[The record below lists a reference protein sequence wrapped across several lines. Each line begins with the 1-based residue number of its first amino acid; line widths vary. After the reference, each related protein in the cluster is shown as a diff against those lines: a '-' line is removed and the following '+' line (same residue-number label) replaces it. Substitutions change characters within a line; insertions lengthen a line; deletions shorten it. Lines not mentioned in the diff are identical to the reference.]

1 VQGAKRPYR
10 GLGCPQKFPFTLAAC
25 DGERE
30 RSISRDTL
38 PQKEKDLKSRST
50 RGILERLKNGVV
62 QGAEGYVFELE
73 RRGYIKAGPYVPEVV
88 LDFPEAVKELHREF
102 LRAGCEVMVAL
113 TYYAHREKL
122 KDVGREN
129 DLELMNRQAVRLA
142 NEIAREGDALVAG
155 NICNTWAYDPHNVK
169 ESSRIVRTMYEEQL
183 AWAAEEGIDFVISET
198 NDYLGEALIA
208 LEVIKQ
214 LKLPAMV
221 TLASVQQSLTRD
233 GYDYVEACK
242 ILADHGADIVGLN
255 CDRGPETMLPIIEN
269 LRSAISCYVAAQ
281 PVPYKTNTQ
290 YPTFESLRTS
300 SGEQAFPLLLE
311 PFLCNRFE
319 MAEFA
324 RKAQTI
330 GVNYV
335 GICCGGAP
343 HYVRAMA
350 EALGR
355 IVPAS
360 KYSPAMELHPVLG
373 AQIEEKH
380 KEFLVDWKS

>member
-1 VQGAKRPYR
+1 MRNS
-10 GLGCPQKFPFTLAAC
+10 T
-25 DGERE
+25 
-30 RSISRDTL
+30 
-38 PQKEKDLKSRST
+38 T
-50 RGILERLKNGVV
+50 RGILERLKESVV

-88 LDFPEAVKELHREF
+88 LDFPGAVKELHREF
-102 LRAGCEVMVAL
+102 LRAGSEVMVAL

-129 DLELMNRQAVRLA
+129 DLELINRQAVRLA
-142 NEIAREGDALVAG
+142 NEVAREGDALVAG
-155 NICNTWAYDPHNVK
+155 NICNTWAYDPHNVR
-169 ESSRIVRTMYEEQL
+169 ESSRIVRAMYEEQL
-183 AWAAEEGIDFVISET
+183 AWAVEEGIDFVISET

-221 TLASVQQSLTRD
+221 TLASVQQDQTQD
-233 GYDYVEACK
+233 GYDYIEACK

-255 CDRGPETMLPIIEN
+255 CDRGPETMLPLIEKI
-269 LRSAISCYVAAQ
+269 RSAVSCYVAAQ
-281 PVPYKTNTQ
+281 PVPYKTNAGH
-290 YPTFESLRTS
+290 PTFESLRTS
-300 SGEQAFPLLLE
+300 SGEQAFPLMLE

-319 MAEFA
+319 MAAFA
-324 RKAQTI
+324 RKAQAL
-330 GVNYV
+330 GVNYI

-355 IVPAS
+355 TVPAS

-373 AQIEEKH
+373 SHVEEKH
-380 KEFLVDWKS
+380 KELLADWKS

>member
-1 VQGAKRPYR
+1 MRNTK
-10 GLGCPQKFPFTLAAC
+10 T
-25 DGERE
+25 
-30 RSISRDTL
+30 RS
-38 PQKEKDLKSRST
+38 
-50 RGILERLKNGVV
+50 ILERLTNGVV
-62 QGAEGYVFELE
+62 LGGEGYVFELE

-129 DLELMNRQAVRLA
+129 DLERMNRQAVRLA
-142 NEIAREGDALVAG
+142 NEVAREGDALVAG
-155 NICNTWAYDPHNVK
+155 NICNTWAYDPGNVK
-169 ESSRIVRTMYEEQL
+169 ESSKIVRAMYEEQL
-183 AWAAEEGIDFVISET
+183 GWAVEEGIDFVISET
-198 NDYLGEALIA
+198 NDYLGEALIG

-214 LKLPAMV
+214 LNLPAMV
-221 TLASVQQSLTRD
+221 TLASVQPGSTRD

-255 CDRGPETMLPIIEN
+255 CDRGPETMLPIIEKV
-269 LRSAISCYVAAQ
+269 RAAVDGYVAAQ
-281 PVPYKTNTQ
+281 PVPYKTTAQ
-290 YPTFESLRTS
+290 YPTVESLRTS
-300 SGEQAFPLLLE
+300 SGERAFPLMLE

-319 MAEFA
+319 MAAFA
-324 RKAQTI
+324 RRARAI
-330 GVNYV
+330 GVNYI

-355 IVPAS
+355 TVPAS
-360 KYSPAMELHPVLG
+360 KYSPAMELHPMLG
-373 AQIEEKH
+373 AHVEEKDA
-380 KEFLVDWKS
+380 EFLADWKS

>member
-1 VQGAKRPYR
+1 MRNS
-10 GLGCPQKFPFTLAAC
+10 T
-25 DGERE
+25 
-30 RSISRDTL
+30 
-38 PQKEKDLKSRST
+38 T
-50 RGILERLKNGVV
+50 RGILERLKERVV

-88 LDFPEAVKELHREF
+88 LDFPGAVKELHREF
-102 LRAGCEVMVAL
+102 LRAGSEVMVAL

-129 DLELMNRQAVRLA
+129 DLELINRQAVRLA
-142 NEIAREGDALVAG
+142 NEVAREGDALVAG
-155 NICNTWAYDPHNVK
+155 NICNTWAYDPHNVR
-169 ESSRIVRTMYEEQL
+169 ESSRIVRAMYEEQL
-183 AWAAEEGIDFVISET
+183 AWAVEEGIDFVISET

-221 TLASVQQSLTRD
+221 TLASVQQDQTQD
-233 GYDYVEACK
+233 GYDYIEACK

-255 CDRGPETMLPIIEN
+255 CDRGPETMLPLIEKI
-269 LRSAISCYVAAQ
+269 RSVVSCYVAAQ
-281 PVPYKTNTQ
+281 PVPYKTNAGH
-290 YPTFESLRTS
+290 PTFESLRTS
-300 SGEQAFPLLLE
+300 SGEQAFPLMLE

-319 MAEFA
+319 MAAFA
-324 RKAQTI
+324 RKAQAL
-330 GVNYV
+330 GVNYI

-355 IVPAS
+355 TVPAS

-373 AQIEEKH
+373 SHVEEKH
-380 KEFLVDWKS
+380 KELLADWKS

>member
-1 VQGAKRPYR
+1 V
-10 GLGCPQKFPFTLAAC
+10 
-25 DGERE
+25 
-30 RSISRDTL
+30 
-38 PQKEKDLKSRST
+38 KELSNTKT
-50 RGILERLKNGVV
+50 RGILDRLRSGIV

-88 LDFPEAVKELHREF
+88 LDFPEAVKQLHREF
-102 LRAGCEVMVAL
+102 LRAGSEVMVAL

-129 DLELMNRQAVRLA
+129 DLERMNRQAVRLA
-142 NEIAREGDALVAG
+142 NEVAREGDALVAG
-155 NICNTWAYDPHNVK
+155 NICNTWAYDPGNAK
-169 ESSRIVRTMYEEQL
+169 ESSRIVRAMYEEQL
-183 AWAAEEGIDFVISET
+183 AWAVEEGIDFVISET

-214 LKLPAMV
+214 LNLPAMV
-221 TLASVQQSLTRD
+221 TLASVQQSQTRD

-255 CDRGPETMLPIIEN
+255 CDRGPETMLPIIEQI
-269 LRSAISCYVAAQ
+269 RAEVSCYVAAQ
-281 PVPYKTNTQ
+281 PVPYKTNAR
-290 YPTFESLRTS
+290 YPTFESLRTDG
-300 SGEQAFPLLLE
+300 GEQAFPLLLE

-319 MAEFA
+319 MATFA
-324 RKAQTI
+324 RKAETI
-330 GVNYV
+330 GVNYI

-355 IVPAS
+355 SVAAS

-373 AQIEEKH
+373 SDVEEKH
-380 KEFLVDWKS
+380 KEFLADWKS

>member
-1 VQGAKRPYR
+1 V
-10 GLGCPQKFPFTLAAC
+10 
-25 DGERE
+25 
-30 RSISRDTL
+30 
-38 PQKEKDLKSRST
+38 KELSNTKT
-50 RGILERLKNGVV
+50 RGILERLRSGIV

-88 LDFPEAVKELHREF
+88 LDFPEAVKQLHREF
-102 LRAGCEVMVAL
+102 LRAGSEVMVAL

-129 DLELMNRQAVRLA
+129 DLERMNRQAVRLA
-142 NEIAREGDALVAG
+142 NEVAREGDALVAG
-155 NICNTWAYDPHNVK
+155 NICNTWAYDVRSVK
-169 ESSRIVRTMYEEQL
+169 ESSRIVRAMYEEQL
-183 AWAAEEGIDFVISET
+183 AWAVEEGIDFVISET

-214 LKLPAMV
+214 LNLPAMV
-221 TLASVQQSLTRD
+221 TLASVQQSQTRD

-242 ILADHGADIVGLN
+242 ILADHGTDIVGLN
-255 CDRGPETMLPIIEN
+255 CDRGPETMLPISEQI
-269 LRSAISCYVAAQ
+269 RASVSCYVAAQ
-281 PVPYKTNTQ
+281 PVPYKTNARR
-290 YPTFESLRTS
+290 PTFESLRTDG
-300 SGEQAFPLLLE
+300 GEQAFPLLLE

-319 MAEFA
+319 MAAFA

-330 GVNYV
+330 GVNYI

-355 IVPAS
+355 SVPAS

-373 AQIEEKH
+373 SDVEEKH
-380 KEFLVDWKS
+380 KEFLADWKS